1 MKALVASLP
10 SGIRLRLNVAT
21 AFDCPFDG
29 PVDPGAVIAILDQL
43 ERDVA
48 QYDRLDI
55 GQMRTVGALQFLRLK
70 WATTAKALV
79 GVDPALDMFAG
90 RPLLAAW
97 FAPMARKKIFRQP
110 LLRME

>member
-1 MKALVASLP
+1 VLLIIESWLP
-10 SGIRLRLNVAT
+10 QAEQRPAYIARSVGK
-21 AFDCPFDG
+21 
-29 PVDPGAVIAILDQL
+29 VIAILDQL

-79 GVDPALDMFAG
+79 GVDPALDIFAG